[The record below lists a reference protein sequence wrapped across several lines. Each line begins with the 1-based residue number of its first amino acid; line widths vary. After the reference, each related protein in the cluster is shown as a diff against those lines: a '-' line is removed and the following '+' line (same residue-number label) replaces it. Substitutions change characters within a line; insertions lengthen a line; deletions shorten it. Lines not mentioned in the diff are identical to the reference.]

1 MKWAVLGSNLC
12 SLSQAA
18 SLNGQKPRDFWA
30 SLVAQMVK
38 HLPGIQET
46 RVRSLGWEDP
56 LDMEMATHSNIFA
69 WRTPRGGRESDT
81 TDQLRFSLFTGEFLP
96 IPTNVERGKL
106 EDTLHSD

>member
-18 SLNGQKPRDFWA
+18 SPNGQKPREFWA

-38 HLPGIQET
+38 PGIQET
-46 RVRSLGWEDP
+46 RVQSLGWEDP

-69 WRTPRGGRESDT
+69 WRTPWGGRESDT
-81 TDQLRFSLFTGEFLP
+81 TDQLRFSLFTGEFLL
-96 IPTNVERGKL
+96 IPTNLERGKL
-106 EDTLHSD
+106 EDTLHF